1 MLIVHQSILLA
12 YFFYENHTAGM
23 SSSDLVVAINKD
35 PEAPIFSVSDFGIV
49 GDIFTILPEL
59 ISEIKKVLDAR

>member
-1 MLIVHQSILLA
+1 M
-12 YFFYENHTAGM
+12 N
-23 SSSDLVVAINKD
+23 SSDLIVAINKD
-35 PEAPIFSVSDFGIV
+35 PEAPIFSSSDFGIV